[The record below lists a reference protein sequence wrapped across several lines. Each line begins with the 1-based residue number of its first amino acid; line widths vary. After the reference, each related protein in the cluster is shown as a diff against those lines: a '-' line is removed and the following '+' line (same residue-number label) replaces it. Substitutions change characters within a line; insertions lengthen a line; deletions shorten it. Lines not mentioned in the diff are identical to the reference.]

1 MICLLF
7 AAYVW
12 AYVES
17 MMAPVA
23 LDWMEVLY
31 ERSP

>member
-12 AYVES
+12 AYWES
-17 MMAPVA
+17 MMTPVA
-23 LDWMEVLY
+23 LDWMGVLY
-31 ERSP
+31 E